1 MHTFLPPYVEFIHPW
16 EKEVKEEGEAED
28 GEIREERKRKRK
40 SRWENPEEEP
50 EVKKEPAEEGELTE
64 KPYLS
69 RSSSRQRRIF
79 CWN

>member
-1 MHTFLPPYVEFIHPW
+1 MEFIHPW

-50 EVKKEPAEEGELTE
+50 GAKKEPAEEGELTE